1 MLILIAIAQRS
12 MKCPNALAVCVWPS
26 LGWEQQRLPFTSG
39 LLQSSAVNCLSSL
52 DLSICFLAWMPSTA
66 GRGGRFAVLG
76 LRNTAG
82 KTLSESSEEEV
93 SLSSM
98 LASVVA
104 YL

>member
-1 MLILIAIAQRS
+1 

-52 DLSICFLAWMPSTA
+52 DLSICFFSMDAFSRV
-66 GRGGRFAVLG
+66 GRGGRFARLG
-76 LRNTAG
+76 LRNTTG
-82 KTLSESSEEEV
+82 KTVSESSEEEV

-98 LASVVA
+98 LASVMA